1 MAKDKIVERTEG
13 DDILDALSL
22 RINSTLKTEK
32 KIDDQKNN
40 MYFWLFKFI
49 VLAFYLLI
57 INGVFTIL
65 REIGVDLIY
74 SIAVS
79 LRGILSLIW
88 TTIIEFAR
96 WLLTLYLL
104 FKNLKI
110 FMNSSY
116 YKRLYV
122 KDQEMNKKK
131 KKFFNTT
138 SSVLKYLSVPFLLF
152 LCISIAFLLA
162 FLTLQVYMLIN
173 GMYSASLILITVIL
187 TFICYSIFRNIQYK
201 FFNLGSIVRKR
212 TIAIMSIFFLFSL
225 LLFSYETSGYEVNST
240 LPTGFKIENKIMYFD
255 VMRGQD
261 IILKSGSKYENI
273 HVYTDDT
280 LVNQIRVELEYF
292 DTANANYTYYFND
305 NDDLFMEFNSELD
318 FHIKDFD
325 YVLKLVIDT
334 IRDKTLYNYNLFKY
348 PTINVYVSSDY
359 LNDVTLLDYDNNQK
373 EIEV

>member
-40 MYFWLFKFI
+40 VYFWLFKFI
-49 VLAFYLLI
+49 ALAFYLLI
-57 INGVFTIL
+57 INVIFSML
-65 REIGVDLIY
+65 RAAGVDLIY

-88 TTIIEFAR
+88 TGIIEFAR
-96 WLLTLYLL
+96 GIFTLYLL
-104 FKNLKI
+104 FKNIKI

-116 YKRLYV
+116 YKRLYA
-122 KDQEMNKKK
+122 KDEEMNKKK
-131 KKFFNTT
+131 KKFFKTT
-138 SSVLKYLSVPFLLF
+138 SSILKYLSVPFLLF
-152 LCISIAFLLA
+152 LSFLVAFLLA

-173 GMYSASLILITVIL
+173 RMYSASLILITLIL
-187 TFICYSIFRNIQYK
+187 TFICYAIFRNIQYK

-212 TIAIMSIFFLFSL
+212 TITMMVIFFLFSL
-225 LLFSYETSGYEVNST
+225 LLFSYETSGYEVNSS
-240 LPTGFKIENKIMYFD
+240 LPIGFKIENKTMYFD

-261 IILKSGSKYENI
+261 IILKTGSKYENI
-273 HVYTDDT
+273 HIYTDDT
-280 LVNQIRVELEYF
+280 LINQIRLELEYF
-292 DTANANYTYYFND
+292 ETSNANYTYYFNET
-305 NDDLFMEFNSELD
+305 DDLFMEFNSELD
-318 FHIKDFD
+318 FHVKDFD

-348 PTINVYVSSDY
+348 PTINIYVSSDY
-359 LNDVTLLDYDNNQK
+359 LDNVTLLDYDNNEK